1 MQHFVTVYLLK
12 FSFFFSRSE
21 KMLVKFLLVVSVSA
35 GKFDETE
42 SDYTVGFLF
51 HNSGLQSEFL

>member
-1 MQHFVTVYLLK
+1 
-12 FSFFFSRSE
+12 
-21 KMLVKFLLVVSVSA
+21 MLVKFLLVVSVSA